1 MLLICLV
8 LIILISDIELTL
20 VQVYLFV
27 MVSVRCMGF
36 VCVCGRGV
44 IQESRL
50 LHLGIREREPFRGWR
65 FSHICSRNLEIDGI
79 SSGNP
84 RHKLFLGNFN
94 CTRNLYVE
102 FIRLL
107 KE

>member
-36 VCVCGRGV
+36 VCVCGRGGDP
-44 IQESRL
+44 
-50 LHLGIREREPFRGWR
+50 GIEVT
-65 FSHICSRNLEIDGI
+65 

-84 RHKLFLGNFN
+84 
-94 CTRNLYVE
+94 
-102 FIRLL
+102 
-107 KE
+107 